1 MKLTKRDLGLLV
13 ILIYFTFIGGTFYS
27 QINFYLRVANQLLV
41 TGLLTGWLWL
51 KLRRGEGLPR
61 TTLDGA
67 LALYLGVNVISAAFG
82 LSPRFSLEML
92 WYTVTHLLAFYWLVD
107 LLRRGWSAKLT
118 WAFYMTSAVVCLLG
132 LTEWL
137 AWYFGTPLF
146 GPFAQGWWDIGGWRD
161 PLPPEFYRLNITLNG
176 STPLAAY
183 LALLTPPAVG
193 LILTL
198 PRRSENRTALLIWLA
213 LALLVQ
219 SLTFS
224 RAGVLA
230 LLVSLPLT
238 AFGWL
243 AARSS
248 DRRVSLFAPWRR
260 LSVAQRLGLGLVVT
274 LLALGGLVWLQGSFT
289 GRAGSTN
296 HRFLLWGA
304 ATETFQA
311 HWLLGAGPANFGRA
325 LLRLNDPDL
334 PRFQIASAHSLYFNT
349 AAELG
354 LLGLLAGAIL
364 YLVVARSWWQ
374 RWQQLPAPADRIRLA
389 ACGAALVGY
398 AVQTVVD
405 SYAATPNILPLA
417 AGVAFVV
424 AELRP
429 VARPRRQLAGASVA
443 LLVIAGYLA
452 GLLWLARAD
461 LWERRS
467 FRAEAA
473 GDLAAARTAAA
484 QAYQL
489 DPGLTGRLFRLA
501 LLEARLAAQTD
512 DPALLRSAA
521 EHYRAGLAREPI
533 WGLNSANLAGVLW
546 AQGARLEAVQVLQQ
560 AIAAEPSSLYLVN
573 LGYFYEQQQDWPQAV
588 AAYGQALFRDPTL
601 AASGFWQA
609 TPDRAGRWPALVEAA
624 VAQID
629 PPQPHAQ
636 RLLRL
641 QLGLARQDYEL
652 AEAQIGA
659 AAQLSDETFRVPLAG
674 LYLARE
680 QYDQAAE
687 LLGASPRTGA
697 EYHLLGRLA
706 LARQAFE
713 AAERLLKTAAFLR
726 TPAAYTDLGRLYE
739 QQGRLEEALAAYGR
753 GFTPHV
759 TAENIEMTIYG
770 RFSGNDLAPQLLR
783 IGVGPV
789 QAEAWLALAGLYE
802 QEGQF
807 EQAEQIYTILLA
819 EDPFLNVAQERLEQL
834 LARAASSR

>member
-27 QINFYLRVANQLLV
+27 QINFYLRVANHLLV
-41 TGLLTGWLWL
+41 TGLLGGWLWL

-67 LALYLGVNVISAAFG
+67 LALYLGANVISAAFG
-82 LSPRFSLEML
+82 LSPRFSWEML
-92 WYTVTHLLAFYWLVD
+92 WSTVTHLLAFYWLVD

-243 AARSS
+243 AARS
-248 DRRVSLFAPWRR
+248 DRRVNLLAPWRR
-260 LSVAQRLGLGLVVT
+260 LTSAQRLGLGLAVI
-274 LLALGGLVWLQGSFT
+274 LLALGGLLWLQGSFT

-304 ATETFQA
+304 ASETFQA
-311 HWLLGAGPANFGRA
+311 HWLSGAGPANFGRA
-325 LLRLNDPDL
+325 LLRLNDPGL

-364 YLVVARSWWQ
+364 YLAVARSWWQ
-374 RWQQLPAPADRIRLA
+374 RWQQTSAPADRIRLA
-389 ACGAALVGY
+389 ATGAALLGY

-424 AELRP
+424 ADLRP
-429 VARPRRQLAGASVA
+429 VARPRRQLAGAGVA
-443 LLVIAGYLA
+443 LLVMAGYLA

-473 GDLAAARTAAA
+473 GDLSAARAAAE

-512 DPALLRSAA
+512 DPAMLRSAA

-546 AQGARLEAVQVLQQ
+546 AQGARPEAVQALQQ
-560 AIAAEPSSLYLVN
+560 AIAAEPNSLYLVN
-573 LGYFYEQQQDWPQAV
+573 LGYFFEQQQEWPRAL
-588 AAYGQALFRDPTL
+588 AAYGQALAGDPTL

-609 TPDRAGRWPALVEAA
+609 TPERLARWPDLVEAA
-624 VAQID
+624 VARID
-629 PPQPHAQ
+629 PAQPQAQ

-641 QLGLARQDYEL
+641 QLGLAGQDYEL
-652 AEAQIGA
+652 AEAQIEA
-659 AAQLSDETFRVPLAG
+659 AAMERSDETFKVSLAG

-680 QYDQAAE
+680 QEDQAAE
-687 LLGASPRTGA
+687 LLGASPQTGV

-706 LARQAFE
+706 LARQEFE

-739 QQGRLEEALAAYGR
+739 QQGRLDEAIAAYRR

-807 EQAEQIYTILLA
+807 EQAEQIYTLLLA
-819 EDPFLNVAQERLEQL
+819 EDPFLAVAQERLDQL
-834 LARAASSR
+834 LARATPAR